1 MSTRPLRILVVDD
14 NQPAANALARI
25 LNKAGDDVEAVH
37 DGATAIDRIRQHRYD
52 IVLTDLKME
61 PVDGLAVLDAARAMR
76 PPVEVIV
83 FTAFGEVEVAVR
95 AMRMG
100 ARDFLTKPVPVDQ
113 ILSRLDQLRTGA
125 VSVAPESAPVKFE
138 PMSPAGVRLHH
149 QLLKVADVPTPV
161 WIEGEVGTG
170 RTFTAQTLH
179 ELGRKDLPITLM
191 EVGHDVTWPD
201 RGTVVLPSVDE
212 LPDDAQRALVRS
224 LRTLPDGVRVIA
236 TAEPDARRRIAAG
249 ELRPELYYS
258 LAVVVVQIPPL
269 RRRLEDVVPLFEHAM
284 AQHAR
289 RYGRQKPDLD
299 IRMIE
304 QLQRH
309 TWPGNIRELVN
320 LAERM
325 VVMGREAAQFEVVPE
340 AAPAPVP
347 SFEAGFSLSDHL
359 EQVERQILV
368 EALRRAGGD
377 RNVAGRILGVE
388 RNTLRYKLNKYGLL
402 DS

>member
-1 MSTRPLRILVVDD
+1 M
-14 NQPAANALARI
+14 
-25 LNKAGDDVEAVH
+25 
-37 DGATAIDRIRQHRYD
+37 
-52 IVLTDLKME
+52 
-61 PVDGLAVLDAARAMR
+61 
-76 PPVEVIV
+76 
-83 FTAFGEVEVAVR
+83 
-95 AMRMG
+95 
-100 ARDFLTKPVPVDQ
+100 
-113 ILSRLDQLRTGA
+113 QLR
-125 VSVAPESAPVKFE
+125 
-138 PMSPAGVRLHH
+138 
-149 QLLKVADVPTPV
+149 D
-161 WIEGEVGTG
+161 
-170 RTFTAQTLH
+170 
-179 ELGRKDLPITLM
+179 
-191 EVGHDVTWPD
+191 
-201 RGTVVLPSVDE
+201 LPSVDE

-284 AQHAR
+284 GQHAR
-289 RYGRQKPDLD
+289 RYHRQKPELD
-299 IRMIE
+299 ARMIE

-325 VVMGREAAQFEVVPE
+325 VVMGREAAQFDVVPE